1 MPSSLCSIWAG
12 GGGSLAQN
20 LLTGSSFSWASWKSD
35 AALWVLRW
43 RRQVSLQSRVCRGPA
58 KGRGQPCPR
67 PLHTPPFAS
76 PRENEGVFVRHR
88 RSICSP
94 SSCQFNFP
102 HENILDV
109 WVTRGL
115 SLLDCPVVRTKR
127 RRHLSKYRGY
137 RWPCLRVREFCTEN
151 GNGWGVVECKDYV
164 SQAAVG

>member
-1 MPSSLCSIWAG
+1 MPLPKSRPNSPICGDPGSSHERVLRNESLRWTLKAKPAPQGDPKPNAIFLVFHMGW

-76 PRENEGVFVRHR
+76 PRENEGVFVRR
-88 RSICSP
+88 RHASLI
-94 SSCQFNFP
+94 FP
-102 HENILDV
+102 MKYFRCLGNKGS
-109 WVTRGL
+109 VTIGL
-115 SLLDCPVVRTKR
+115 SC
-127 RRHLSKYRGY
+127 
-137 RWPCLRVREFCTEN
+137 CQN
-151 GNGWGVVECKDYV
+151 
-164 SQAAVG
+164 